1 MKTFNRTTQKPPMTD
16 REEDPPKKDWK
27 NRFGLVLLITGVLF
41 SLMGL
46 SHLSMASGF
55 IKGIR
60 SYFWASG
67 DGTILSSDLRSHS
80 TSGGGTVTY
89 SVVIDGVLFEDTS
102 EVFERWSGNI
112 ESKYDEWA
120 SRYLPG
126 TSIKVYIS
134 QSGETSLGHWP
145 TEYSYQLGIQGLK
158 TLLMGLTSVCVGTIL
173 LKANPGRLATASPS
187 PAT

>member
-1 MKTFNRTTQKPPMTD
+1 MTD